1 MRNVAAEI
9 AKKCQ
14 ETENGS
20 AEISDGDYSIEFTK
34 LSDLGETID
43 SAIVESFPRGTYGV
57 NSGLR
62 PRDNIETGP
71 VTDPILVRFQHIDD
85 PAHRIKA
92 LRRNLTKA
100 SSQLKNSERS
110 LAVIDSGISDFEME
124 TREYTE
130 MKNVLTEDLGRYHQK
145 LDAVVLMAHYGSI
158 SMDGVF
164 TWRVRTDLL
173 KGSGGLLDTP
183 DIEFPGDGR
192 SLEWIEGEWFQEPV
206 IPLAAHIET

>member
-1 MRNVAAEI
+1 M
-9 AKKCQ
+9 
-14 ETENGS
+14 
-20 AEISDGDYSIEFTK
+20 
-34 LSDLGETID
+34 
-43 SAIVESFPRGTYGV
+43 
-57 NSGLR
+57 
-62 PRDNIETGP
+62 
-71 VTDPILVRFQHIDD
+71 
-85 PAHRIKA
+85 
-92 LRRNLTKA
+92 
-100 SSQLKNSERS
+100 KNSERS